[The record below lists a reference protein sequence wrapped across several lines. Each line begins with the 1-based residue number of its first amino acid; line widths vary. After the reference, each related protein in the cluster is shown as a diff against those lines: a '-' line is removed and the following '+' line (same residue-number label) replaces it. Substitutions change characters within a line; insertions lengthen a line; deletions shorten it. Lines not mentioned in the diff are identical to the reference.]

1 MVLGIIA
8 VLMGIVTTAASESIR
23 GARSRKA
30 DALCNIVQAG
40 FAAYYAQFDEWPGSI
55 GQMIEGGSLG
65 TRQNAEGG
73 NGNTDPEKFILNM
86 KENDDCIREMVL
98 KTKEGI
104 PMMDVSGLYVSK
116 DEGRFGQKCR
126 GLDFMQAATIKGM
139 SEAKSKLRGVTG
151 GKRLTVANMHFGYPD
166 PDTGNFRH
174 FVIVYSI
181 PTDSFSVRKMPSE
194 AEVASDKTGIL
205 RRRVNYYDQ

>member
-30 DALCNIVQAG
+30 DALCNVVQAG
-40 FAAYYAQFDEWPGSI
+40 FAAYYAQFDEWPGSV
-55 GQMIEGGSLG
+55 GQMIANGSLG
-65 TRQNAEGG
+65 TRTNVEGY
-73 NGNTDPEKFILNM
+73 NYNSDPEKFILTM

-104 PMMDVSGLYVSK
+104 PMMDVSGLFVSK
-116 DEGRFGQKCR
+116 DEGRYGEKCR

-139 SEAKSKLRGVTG
+139 SEAKSKLRSATG
-151 GKRLTVANMHFGYPD
+151 GRRLTVANMHFGYPD
-166 PDTGNFRH
+166 PETGDFRH
-174 FVIVYSI
+174 FKIIYSI
-181 PTDSFSVRKMPSE
+181 PTDAFSVKRMDSDERK
-194 AEVASDKTGIL
+194 A
-205 RRRVNYYDQ
+205 RFYDQ

>member
-8 VLMGIVTTAASESIR
+8 VLMGIVTTAASESIK

-30 DALCNIVQAG
+30 DALCDIVQAG
-40 FAAYYAQFDEWPGSI
+40 FSAYYAQFDEWPGSI
-55 GQMIEGGSLG
+55 GQMIASGSLG
-65 TRQNAEGG
+65 TRTNVEGY
-73 NGNTDPEKFILNM
+73 NYNSDPEKFVLTI

-104 PMMDVSGLYVSK
+104 PMMDVSGLFVSK
-116 DEGRFGQKCR
+116 DEGHYGDKSR

-139 SEAKSKLRGVTG
+139 SEAKSKLRGATG

-166 PDTGNFRH
+166 PETGNFRH
-174 FVIVYSI
+174 FKIIYSI
-181 PTDSFSVRKMPSE
+181 PTDAFSVHKMDEDERK
-194 AEVASDKTGIL
+194 ARFYDK
-205 RRRVNYYDQ
+205 

>member
-55 GQMIEGGSLG
+55 GQMIGSGSLG
-65 TRQNAEGG
+65 TRLNVEGY
-73 NGNTDPEKFILNM
+73 NYNSDPEKFVLTM
-86 KENDDCIREMVL
+86 RENDDCIREMVM

-139 SEAKSKLRGVTG
+139 SEARSKLRGVTG

-166 PDTGNFRH
+166 PETGNFRH
-174 FVIVYSI
+174 FKIIYSI
-181 PTDSFSVRKMPSE
+181 PTDAFSVKRMDADERK
-194 AEVASDKTGIL
+194 ARFYDK
-205 RRRVNYYDQ
+205 

>member
-40 FAAYYAQFDEWPGSI
+40 FAAYYAQFDEWPGPI
-55 GQMIEGGSLG
+55 GQMIASGSLG
-65 TRQNAEGG
+65 TRTNVEGY
-73 NGNTDPEKFILNM
+73 NYNSDPEKFVLTI

-104 PMMDVSGLYVSK
+104 PMMDVSGLFVSK
-116 DEGRFGQKCR
+116 DEGRYGDKSR

-139 SEAKSKLRGVTG
+139 SEAKSKLRGATG

-166 PDTGNFRH
+166 PETGNFRH
-174 FVIVYSI
+174 FKIIYSI
-181 PTDSFSVRKMPSE
+181 PTDAFSVRKMDDDE
-194 AEVASDKTGIL
+194 RKARFYDK
-205 RRRVNYYDQ
+205 